1 MRKMSKKLLTK
12 FEKDGIL
19 TKLRKSGV
27 DTSEDERPS
36 EKLFKKVLKK
46 VLTNAIGCGI
56 IVRLCSEH
64 GVGH

>member
-1 MRKMSKKLLTK
+1 MTTGNES
-12 FEKDGIL
+12 GIL

-56 IVRLCSEH
+56 IIRLCSEH

>member
-1 MRKMSKKLLTK
+1 MTTGNESA
-12 FEKDGIL
+12 IL

-46 VLTNAIGCGI
+46 VLTNAKGCGI

>member
-12 FEKDGIL
+12 LEKDGIL

-36 EKLFKKVLKK
+36 EKLF
-46 VLTNAIGCGI
+46 
-56 IVRLCSEH
+56 
-64 GVGH
+64 

>member
-1 MRKMSKKLLTK
+1 MTTGNES
-12 FEKDGIL
+12 GIL

>member
-1 MRKMSKKLLTK
+1 MTTGNES
-12 FEKDGIL
+12 GIL

-27 DTSEDERPS
+27 DTSEVERPS

>member
-1 MRKMSKKLLTK
+1 MTSGNGS
-12 FEKDGIL
+12 GIL

>member
-1 MRKMSKKLLTK
+1 MTTGNES
-12 FEKDGIL
+12 GIL

-46 VLTNAIGCGI
+46 VLTNAIGCDI